1 MPEHTADLM
10 SCWIRRGGSKSQKK
24 WWRIIP
30 SCIWWTISKERNGRC
45 FEDKIRSIHDVK
57 WKCLET
63 LFFWCKQN
71 CIEEVEELVDFLGT
85 L

>member
-24 WWRIIP
+24 WRIIP
-30 SCIWWTISKERNGRC
+30 SCIWWAVWKETNGRC
-45 FEDKIRSIHDVK
+45 FEDKIKSIHDVK
-57 WKCLET
+57 WNCIVPI
-63 LFFWCKQN
+63 LFWHKEN
-71 CIEEVEELVDFLGT
+71 CIEELDELVDFLGG